1 MEIFHRQQLAR
12 QLATQV
18 LATHATAA
26 SSSGVFLAAPRR
38 TGKST
43 FLREDLSPQLE
54 AMGAIVVYTDLWEDR
69 KADPGDVIV
78 NAVRAELAKH
88 DGVIAKLA
96 RTAGVSKLNVGGAV
110 SFDLA
115 QVGLGSGVS
124 LSIALSELSDEVE
137 KPIVLVIDEAQ
148 QAITS
153 DSGQN
158 ALFALKAARD
168 HVNSSQ
174 HHGLRVVATGSN
186 RDKLAML
193 RASRDQAFF
202 GAPLIDFPVLG
213 EGYVAWFCAQSGLP
227 GELDPKAVFELFK
240 RALFR
245 PEVLGAAADSLRYKF
260 DLAAED
266 VPRRF
271 AEEVEEQIESG
282 NAELLRIV
290 HSLTPLQSAVLRVL
304 AARRKAF
311 APFEAQTMAAYQEV
325 LAKLDGDGSRADVP
339 GVQQALSALQEKAL
353 VWRASRGVYDLE
365 ESALGELMA
374 QSGLL
379 QVVPDSASSAARNPG
394 VPRESR

>member
-69 KADPGDVIV
+69 RADPGDVIV
-78 NAVRAELAKH
+78 NAVRAELARH

-213 EGYVAWFCAQSGLP
+213 ADYVAWFCAQSGLP